1 MTAPTALLARALA
14 LLERFGT
21 NQKDPSKRH
30 LAMTEPNEH
39 LGVCNTHLTYD
50 PAGGRRV
57 RTGQSYQI
65 VDQPLTGVCA
75 PSCQEWQSVVAAL
88 RAEVEA
94 REPRQLELVS

>member
-1 MTAPTALLARALA
+1 MSPTTTLLARALA
-14 LLERFGT
+14 LLERFDTG
-21 NQKDPSKRH
+21 KGH
-30 LAMTEPNEH
+30 LDNREGIDFR
-39 LGVCNTHLTYD
+39 GVCTGHRTYD
-50 PAGGRRV
+50 PNAGRRV

-65 VDQPLTGVCA
+65 VDQPLVGECA